1 MRLIRVGVI
10 FDQKVGVGGGYH
22 QALNSAL
29 MMLKIKNKFVEPI
42 FLTTIKKNISIL
54 QKHGINAEYINL
66 SLLEKLKDKFRRE
79 ILNKHIINIVKK
91 IKKSSSFEKKL
102 IKYKIDIVYF
112 LSPNDLSQSLEKL
125 NYITTLWDTCH
136 RDEPEFPEVRDN
148 KEFERR
154 EENYK
159 RILPKATAILVDSE
173 TSKAIVVN
181 RYNVDSDRI
190 YVMPFI
196 ASETIIRK
204 IGINK
209 TKKINIQKKF
219 NLDSY
224 IFYPAQFWAHK
235 NHIYILNGLRLLEIK
250 YGIKISAIFSG
261 NDMGNKLYV
270 ERYAFKLG
278 LQDRVHFPGYVSD
291 EEMVELYRQSIALVM
306 PSYFGPTNIPPLE
319 AFKLGVPVLYPDKK
333 GMRDQVG
340 NAALLMDL
348 KDPNSMAI
356 NLKAIIEKKDLRERL
371 VNLGYEKYKYYQ
383 DFDHTKI
390 LNDIFKNFSIKRI
403 AWD

>member
-10 FDQKVGVGGGYH
+10 FDQKIGVGGGYH

-29 MMLKIKNKFVEPI
+29 MMLEIKNKFVEPI

-79 ILNKHIINIVKK
+79 ILNKHIINVIKK
-91 IKKSSSFEKKL
+91 INKSSSFEKKL

-112 LSPNDLSQSLEKL
+112 LSPNDLPQSLEKL

-159 RILPKATAILVDSE
+159 KILPKATAILVDSE
-173 TSKAIVVN
+173 TSKTNVVN

-190 YVMPFI
+190 YVMPFM
-196 ASETIIRK
+196 ASEAIVGKKR
-204 IGINK
+204 INK
-209 TKKINIQKKF
+209 TEKINIHKKF

-235 NHIYILNGLRLLEIK
+235 NHIYILNGLRLLETK
-250 YGIKISAIFSG
+250 YGMKISAIFSG
-261 NDMGNKLYV
+261 NDMGNKHYV
-270 ERYAFKLG
+270 ERYASKLG
-278 LQDRVHFPGYVSD
+278 LKDRVHFPGYVSD
-291 EEMVELYRQSIALVM
+291 EEMIELYRQSIALVM
-306 PSYFGPTNIPPLE
+306 PSYFGPTNIPPME
-319 AFKLGVPVLYPDKK
+319 AFKLGVPVLYSDKK
-333 GMRDQVG
+333 GLRDQVG
-340 NAALLMDL
+340 NTTLLIDL
-348 KDPNSMAI
+348 KEPNSMAI
-356 NLKAIIEKKDLRERL
+356 NLKAIIENKDLRERL
-371 VNLGYEKYKYYQ
+371 VNLGYEKYRYYQ
-383 DFDHTKI
+383 DFGHTKI

>member
-10 FDQKVGVGGGYH
+10 FDQKIGVGGGYH

-173 TSKAIVVN
+173 TSKANVVN

-235 NHIYILNGLRLLEIK
+235 NHIYILNGLQLLEMK
-250 YGIKISAIFSG
+250 YGMKISAIFSG

>member
-79 ILNKHIINIVKK
+79 ILNKHIINVVKK

-173 TSKAIVVN
+173 TSKANVVN

-196 ASETIIRK
+196 ASETIVRK

>member
-173 TSKAIVVN
+173 TSKANVVN

>member
-173 TSKAIVVN
+173 TSKANVVN

-371 VNLGYEKYKYYQ
+371 VNLGYEKYRYYQ

>member
-10 FDQKVGVGGGYH
+10 FDQKIGVGGGYH

-173 TSKAIVVN
+173 TSKANVVN

>member
-173 TSKAIVVN
+173 TSKANVVN

-235 NHIYILNGLRLLEIK
+235 NHIYILNGLQLLEMK
-250 YGIKISAIFSG
+250 YGMKISAIFSG